1 MEIVALHVQEERF
14 GNLLLVVFVLQVI
27 SSLEQDVK
35 RLKANNVNLF
45 QIHYGMVINVC
56 VMMDIKL

>member
-1 MEIVALHVQEERF
+1 MEIVVLHVQEERF

-35 RLKANNVNLF
+35 RLIANNVNLS

-56 VMMDIKL
+56 VMMDFKL